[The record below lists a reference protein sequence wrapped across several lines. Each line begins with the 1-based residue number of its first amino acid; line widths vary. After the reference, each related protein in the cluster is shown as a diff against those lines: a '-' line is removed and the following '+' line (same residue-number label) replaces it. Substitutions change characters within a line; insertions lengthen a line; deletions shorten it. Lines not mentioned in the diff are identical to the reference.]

1 MTRSTIVLILFLI
14 CRLPGMG
21 QEPVSSQ
28 TIEKGYT
35 DALDLVAHRA
45 YGAAYRLLTEY
56 LTYPD
61 RAGSRRADAQYY
73 QALCAVHMYHMDG
86 ERMMEAYIDQYPLSP
101 KSVAANYELATFY
114 YYEKN
119 YSRSSTYFAKVDF
132 RTLSREEQNTGHF
145 RWGYSLFTMRKFKE
159 ALDQFNAIKGLGG
172 QYGPAASYYAGFIE
186 SSQSDYA
193 NALIDLQRAEA
204 NPSYATI
211 VPVLITYVYYKQK
224 SYDQLLSYAAT
235 VLSKEGISSAAE
247 ISLLAAETHYRKND
261 FGKALPLYIDYLDDE
276 ARKADRGVL
285 FRAGSTAFRQK
296 DTDHA
301 LQYLKASASDLD
313 TIGTSASY
321 LIGLIYLQR
330 KEKPLALTAFENVK
344 NTTIDARIA
353 EESLFL
359 SAKVN
364 YELGRAD
371 ESIAEFEGLLKR
383 YPQSGH
389 QQETRELLSQ
399 AYVNANNFNRAIEY
413 IESLPRRSPA
423 VDRAYQKAT
432 YLKGTDYFNK
442 EDYIN
447 AVQFLQKSLEVP
459 VDPSLEAE
467 AAYWLGESYSI
478 GKKYEQAVG
487 FYERALGA
495 APAASLRNDIR
506 YGLGYARYNQQ
517 QYEQALTSFK
527 EFVGKA
533 ANNDSRLPDA
543 AIRLGD
549 CYYTRKANGE
559 ALLSYRKAIQLGTL
573 DADYVHL
580 QQGIIHTMEGR
591 YTDAASELD
600 IVAATRG
607 SRYAEEAMFKRGQ
620 LDFEQS
626 NYAGA
631 VTRFTSLIT
640 TAKSSR
646 WVPYAY
652 TRRAAANY
660 NLKKYDATANDYIEV
675 LEKYPTHPA
684 SQDILLPLQEALNL
698 AKRNGEFDKYLA
710 QFKAINPDAAGIEVV
725 EFEAAK
731 NLYFSQSYTSAADK
745 LGAYAMNYPESPRRM
760 EARYYQA
767 ESYYRLKEFA
777 KALELYNEI
786 SAESTF
792 AFINK
797 TVGRQAELTFKLGNY
812 DKAVASFQ
820 RLQLIAA
827 NKKEQN
833 TAWNGL
839 MESYYLL
846 AQYDSADVYARK
858 LLNQSNV
865 NVGSQN
871 KASLYLGK
879 SAMAKGDYETAKDEF
894 INTINAAHD
903 EYGAEAKYLLG
914 EIFYLTKE
922 HKQCYET
929 LLGVKSEFSTY
940 TEWVGKAF
948 LLLADNYVAT
958 NEIFQAK
965 GTLKSLVD
973 NFPTQEVK
981 DLASEKL
988 KKIEQD
994 ELRLKAKTDST
1005 DRDK

>member
-28 TIEKGYT
+28 SAEKGFT
-35 DALDLVAHRA
+35 DALDLLAHRA
-45 YGAAYRLLTEY
+45 YGPAYRLLTDY
-56 LTYPD
+56 LASLD
-61 RAGSRRADAQYY
+61 RAVTRKADARYY
-73 QALCAVHMYHMDG
+73 QALCAVHLYHTDG
-86 ERMMEAYIDQYPLSP
+86 ERMMEAYIDQYPNSP
-101 KSVAANYELATFY
+101 KAMSANNELATFY

-119 YSRSSTYFAKVDF
+119 YNRSASYFGKVDF
-132 RTLSREEQNTGHF
+132 LTLTREEQNTGHF
-145 RWGYSLFTMRKFKE
+145 RWGYSLFTMRKFKD

-186 SSQSDYA
+186 SSLGDYP
-193 NALIDLQRAEA
+193 NALTDLQRAEA
-204 NPSYATI
+204 NPSYASI

-224 SYDQLLSYAAT
+224 AYDQLLTYSSGI
-235 VLSKEGISSAAE
+235 LSKENISSSAE
-247 ISLLAAETHYRKND
+247 ISLLAAETYYRKND
-261 FGKALPLYIDYLDDE
+261 FGRALPLYINYLDDE

-285 FRAGSTAFRQK
+285 FRAGATAFRQK

-301 LQYLKASASDLD
+301 LQYLKASATDLD
-313 TIGTSASY
+313 TIGTNASY
-321 LIGLIYLQR
+321 LIGTIYLQR

-344 NTTIDARIA
+344 NSTIDARIA

-383 YPQSGH
+383 YPQSTH

-399 AYVNANNFNRAIEY
+399 AYINANNFNKAIEY
-413 IESLPRRSPA
+413 IESLPRRTPA

-432 YLKGTDYFNK
+432 YLKGTDFFNK

-447 AVQFLQKSLEVP
+447 AVQYLQKSLEVP
-459 VDPSLEAE
+459 IDPALEAE

-478 GKKYEQAVG
+478 GRKYEQAVG
-487 FYERALGA
+487 YYEHALGA

-533 ANNDSRLPDA
+533 GNNDPRLPDA

-559 ALLSYRKAIQLGTL
+559 ALASYRKAIQAGTL

-580 QQGIIHTMEGR
+580 QQGILLTMEGR
-591 YTDAASELD
+591 FTDAASELD
-600 IVAATRG
+600 IVAATKG
-607 SRYAEEAMFKRGQ
+607 SRYAEEALFKRGQ

-631 VTRFTSLIT
+631 VGRFTSLIN

-684 SQDILLPLQEALNL
+684 AQDLLLPLQEALNL

-731 NLYFSQSYTSAADK
+731 NLYFSQSYASAVDK
-745 LGAYAMNYPESPRRM
+745 LGAYAANYPESPRRS

-767 ESYYRLKEFA
+767 ESYYRMKDYA

-786 SAESTF
+786 STELTF
-792 AFINK
+792 VFINK

-812 DKAVASFQ
+812 DKAVMSFQ

-858 LLNQSNV
+858 LINQSNV

-879 SAMAKGDYETAKDEF
+879 SAKAKGDYETAKDEF

-981 DLASEKL
+981 DLAREKL
-988 KKIEQD
+988 KSIEQD
-994 ELRLKAKTDST
+994 ELRLKAKPDST

>member
-1 MTRSTIVLILFLI
+1 MAQDPL
-14 CRLPGMG
+14 
-21 QEPVSSQ
+21 SSQ
-28 TIEKGYT
+28 TAEKGYSH
-35 DALDLVAHRA
+35 ALDLIAHRA
-45 YGAAYRLLTEY
+45 YGPAYRILTDY
-56 LTYPD
+56 LTFPD
-61 RAGSRRADAQYY
+61 RAVSRQADARYY
-73 QALCAVHMYHMDG
+73 QALCAVHLYHTDG
-86 ERMMEAYIDQYPLSP
+86 ERMMETYIDQYPLSP
-101 KSVAANYELATFY
+101 KAMAANFELATFF

-119 YSRSSTYFAKVDF
+119 YSRSAGYFGKVDF
-132 RTLSREEQNTGHF
+132 QSLSRDQQNTGHF
-145 RWGYSLFTMRKFKE
+145 RWGYSLFTLRKFKE

-186 SSQSDYA
+186 SSQGDYA
-193 NALIDLQRAEA
+193 NALIDLQRAET

-224 SYDQLLSYAAT
+224 AYDQLLVYTAG
-235 VLSKEGISSAAE
+235 VLSRENISSSAE
-247 ISLLAAETHYRKND
+247 ISLLAAETYYRKND
-261 FGKALPLYIDYLDDE
+261 FAHALPLYIDYLDDE

-301 LQYLKASASDLD
+301 LQYLKGSAAELD
-313 TIGTSASY
+313 SIGTNSSY
-321 LIGLIYLQR
+321 LIGVIYLQR

-344 NTTIDARIA
+344 NSTLDARIA

-359 SAKVN
+359 SAKIN
-364 YELGRAD
+364 YDLGRAD
-371 ESIAEFEGLLKR
+371 ESIGEFEGLLKR
-383 YPQSGH
+383 YPQSLH

-399 AYVNANNFNRAIEY
+399 AYINANNFNKAIEY

-432 YLKGTDYFNK
+432 YLKGTDFFNK
-442 EDYIN
+442 EDYVN
-447 AVQFLQKSLEVP
+447 AVQYLQKSLEVP
-459 VDPSLEAE
+459 IDPSLESE
-467 AAYWLGESYSI
+467 AAYWLGESFSI
-478 GKKYEQAVG
+478 GKKHEQAVG
-487 FYERALGA
+487 FYEHALGA
-495 APAASLRNDIR
+495 APSASLRNDIR
-506 YGLGYARYNQQ
+506 YGLGYARYNLQ
-517 QYEQALTSFK
+517 QYDQAMTSFK
-527 EFVGKA
+527 EFVLKA
-533 ANNDSRLPDA
+533 DSHDPRFADA
-543 AIRLGD
+543 SIRLGD
-549 CYYTRKANGE
+549 CYYTRKSNGD
-559 ALLSYRKAIQLGTL
+559 ALASYRKAIQAGTL

-580 QQGIIHTMEGR
+580 QQGIILTMEGR
-591 YTDAASELD
+591 YNDAASELD
-600 IVAATRG
+600 IVAATKG
-607 SRYAEEAMFKRGQ
+607 SRYTEEALFKRGQ

-631 VTRFTSLIT
+631 VSRFTTLIN

-646 WVPYAY
+646 WVPFAF

-660 NLKKYDATANDYIEV
+660 NLRKYDATANDYIEV

-684 SQDILLPLQEALNL
+684 AQDLLLPLQEALTL
-698 AKRNGEFDKYLA
+698 AKRSGEFDKYLA
-710 QFKAINPDAAGIEVV
+710 QFKAINPDAAGIEIV

-731 NLYFSQSYTSAADK
+731 NLYFNQSYATAIDK
-745 LGAYAMNYPESPRRM
+745 LGTYAQNYPESPRRT

-767 ESYYRLKEFA
+767 ESYYRLKDYA
-777 KALELYNEI
+777 KALELYNDIADET
-786 SAESTF
+786 TF

-812 DKAVASFQ
+812 EKAVASFQ
-820 RLQLIAA
+820 RLQVIAA

-846 AQYDSADVYARK
+846 AMYDSTDTYARK

-879 SAMAKGDYETAKDEF
+879 SAMAKGDYESAKDEF

-981 DLASEKL
+981 DLAREKL
-988 KKIEQD
+988 KKIEQE
-994 ELRLKAKTDST
+994 ELLNKAKADST